1 MEGKNLQVNLAK
13 GMDRAEVILRE
24 GVAPKVLD
32 PKPPVKIELRGTI
45 GSVYEWLK
53 KRIETEQFYQ
63 EDCHILVDRENV
75 MITLVMNEADEYR
88 RGTIVGKLSYN
99 PKFVEFGINSGK
111 MWRPAELGLF
121 MKMNRGCFADRA
133 TNMQLVTDLMNFTAE
148 VNNQINRSIKENGS
162 GVDNFSQVVNSNLP
176 SSFNLVVPIFKGMP
190 AEVVEVETFAQV
202 DGREV
207 LFTLLSP
214 GAKAVLEDLRNK
226 VIDEQLA
233 LIADVAPGIT
243 IIEV

>member
-1 MEGKNLQVNLAK
+1 MENKNLQVNLAR
-13 GMDRAEVILRE
+13 GTERVEIISRE

-32 PKPPVKIELRGTI
+32 PKPPVKIDITGTI
-45 GSVYEWLK
+45 GSVYEWLS

-63 EDCHILVDRENV
+63 EDCHILVDRDNV
-75 MITLVMNEADEYR
+75 KITLIINEADEYK
-88 RGTIVGKLSYN
+88 RGIIVGKLSYN
-99 PKFVEFGINSGK
+99 PQFTAFGINSGK
-111 MWRPAELGLF
+111 LWSPAELGLF
-121 MKMNRGCFADRA
+121 MKMNRALFADRA

-148 VNNQINRSIKENGS
+148 VNGQIDRSIKENGNR
-162 GVDNFSQVVNSNLP
+162 VDNFTQVVNSNLP
-176 SSFNLVVPIFKGMP
+176 SSFNLVIPIFKGMP

-233 LIADVAPGIT
+233 LIADVAPGIA

>member
-133 TNMQLVTDLMNFTAE
+133 TNMRLVTDLMNFTVE

-233 LIADVAPGIT
+233 LIVDVAPGIA